1 MASATWS
8 PSSLQLQLALNC
20 RNCRKSPAILV
31 RMLLG
36 NSGRRVQVFCVAQ
49 DETRNKNG
57 VERRRNEG
65 LLVGSD
71 STADKFSDWFE
82 FDPVDSQG
90 NKWFGSNDEFF
101 LKKFSVWLFGK
112 SEVLK

>member
-1 MASATWS
+1 M
-8 PSSLQLQLALNC
+8 
-20 RNCRKSPAILV
+20 
-31 RMLLG
+31 
-36 NSGRRVQVFCVAQ
+36 FCVAQ

-71 STADKFSDWFE
+71 SMDDEFSDWFE

-90 NKWFGSNDEFF
+90 NKWFGSNDEF
-101 LKKFSVWLFGK
+101 KKKKISVWLFGK

>member
-31 RMLLG
+31 QMLLG

-57 VERRRNEG
+57 VERRRNED

-71 STADKFSDWFE
+71 STTDEFSDWFE

-101 LKKFSVWLFGK
+101 FKKNSQFGFS
-112 SEVLK
+112 ENPRY

>member
-1 MASATWS
+1 
-8 PSSLQLQLALNC
+8 
-20 RNCRKSPAILV
+20 
-31 RMLLG
+31 MLLG

-57 VERRRNEG
+57 V
-65 LLVGSD
+65 D

-82 FDPVDSQG
+82 FDLVDSQG

-101 LKKFSVWLFGK
+101 FKKFSVWLFGK
-112 SEVLK
+112 SKVLK

>member
-71 STADKFSDWFE
+71 SMADEFSDWFE
-82 FDPVDSQG
+82 FDPVDS
-90 NKWFGSNDEFF
+90 
-101 LKKFSVWLFGK
+101 
-112 SEVLK
+112 